1 MHINKENKNLIFLGK
16 ESLILVILINFNFI
30 DIMNKLNFNINK

>member
-1 MHINKENKNLIFLGK
+1 MHINKGNKNFIFLGK

-30 DIMNKLNFNINK
+30 DVMNKFNFNINK